1 MAGYTPH
8 TKTDIQEMLSVIG
21 VSSVNDLFAVVPPEV
36 KENAV
41 FNLAALSELELE
53 QTIKKELSLNKKNSA
68 AFLGAGCYDH
78 YIPAVVGHLAGR
90 SEFYTA
96 YTPYQPEISQGT
108 LSVIYEY
115 QSMISALAGLDIANA
130 SLYDGATA
138 CAEAALLALNNTKRN
153 EIVLANML
161 HPNYYEVLKTYIE
174 PRGHN
179 ISDNQEISE
188 QTAAVIFSLPDF
200 HGSVENLIPIIEKA
214 KAFGA
219 LVIVNADP
227 LLLAVLEAPG
237 QLGADIVVGEGRPL
251 GIPMSLGGPGLGF
264 ISIKKELL
272 RFMPGRIVG
281 RTVDTEGRSAFV
293 LTMQTREQHI
303 RREKATSNIC
313 SNQSLCALR
322 AAIYLSVMGPV
333 GLKKVVKLIQKRVN
347 TAIALIEKIPGFS
360 VLNKENCFREFVLD
374 CPLPTAK
381 LNKKLLAENIV
392 GGYDLGGNKM
402 LVCCTELTTDAQIKL
417 LAEKIKSIAQE
428 EATVK

>member
-1 MAGYTPH
+1 
-8 TKTDIQEMLSVIG
+8 MLSVIG